1 MARRRRRSSGMSRQ
15 QWREKHQRDCGKGN
29 HEWRPVN
36 IHYSIEA
43 RCEHCDLYKLTRNLS
58 RNDAERVREIAK
70 TLRDVNKKV
79 EALHPRRTFNKD
91 GY

>member
-1 MARRRRRSSGMSRQ
+1 MSRQ
-15 QWREKHQRDCGKGN
+15 QWREKHQRDCDKGN

-36 IHYSIEA
+36 IHYAVEA

-58 RNDAERVREIAK
+58 KSGAIRVREIAK
-70 TLRDVNKKV
+70 ILREVNKKV
-79 EALHPRRTFNKD
+79 ELLHPRRTFNKD

>member
-1 MARRRRRSSGMSRQ
+1 MSRQ
-15 QWREKHQRDCGKGN
+15 QLREKHKKACGQGY

-36 IHYSIEA
+36 IHYAVEA
-43 RCEHCDLYKLTRNLS
+43 QCEYCDIRKLTRNLPKS
-58 RNDAERVREIAK
+58 SAERVRETAK
-70 TLRDVNKKV
+70 TFRRLNKKV